1 MLPNPFELLA
11 NAGPAVEVVTKPAGI
26 DRHFID
32 CSILGI
38 CPAFV
43 IGLVFALC
51 GIILTGCGL
60 ATNGDPMHAKSLD
73 LNVNTIWGCIML
85 VFGLVMPHFAKRGK
99 KA

>member
-11 NAGPAVEVVTKPAGI
+11 NAGPAVEVVAKPTGF

-32 CSILGI
+32 CSIPGI
-38 CPAFV
+38 CLAFV
-43 IGLVFALC
+43 IGLVFTLC
-51 GIILTGCGL
+51 GIVLAGCGL

-85 VFGLVMPHFAKRGK
+85 VFGLVMLCFAKRGK